1 MEANLPI
8 WVVLKEEYADHS
20 NDVFTVIV
28 KSFTEKGKAIEWY
41 YMAYMQEILER
52 NRFGSFDSYMR
63 LESYD
68 NILDAIV
75 NKHVEI
81 YKDPNIC
88 ELESRLCRAAEDD
101 DDFVGM
107 NAEYTELFDKF
118 ARFKASSNVY
128 IDACLDP

>member
-1 MEANLPI
+1 MEANPHI
-8 WVVLKEEYADHS
+8 WVVLKEEYVDHS

-81 YKDPNIC
+81 YKDPHIC
-88 ELESRLCRAAEDD
+88 ELESRLPI
-101 DDFVGM
+101 

-118 ARFKASSNVY
+118 ARFKASSNAY
-128 IDACLDP
+128 IDACPDP

>member
-1 MEANLPI
+1 
-8 WVVLKEEYADHS
+8 
-20 NDVFTVIV
+20 
-28 KSFTEKGKAIEWY
+28 
-41 YMAYMQEILER
+41 
-52 NRFGSFDSYMR
+52 MR

-81 YKDPNIC
+81 YKDPHMC
-88 ELESRLCRAAEDD
+88 ELESRLWRAADDDDDDD

-107 NAEYTELFDKF
+107 HAEYTELFDKF